1 MRTFTLL
8 ILFITVL
15 CACNSTST
23 RKNSLNITNIEAIK
37 EFTQDK
43 SCNASYQCKVL
54 NIGERLACGGPSKQL
69 VYSVKNVDEA
79 RAQAYAKQLTEV
91 EKIANEGLKNAQ
103 MCKQVPS
110 IQALCINQ
118 VCTAISDI

>member
-1 MRTFTLL
+1 MLTFTLL

-15 CACNSTST
+15 CACNSTSNRNNIST
-23 RKNSLNITNIEAIK
+23 VANIDTLKQLTKN
-37 EFTQDK
+37 K
-43 SCNASYQCKVL
+43 SCDASYQCKVL
-54 NIGERLACGGPSKQL
+54 NIGERLACGGPSQQL
-69 VYSVKNVDEA
+69 VYSVKNVDES
-79 RAQAYAKQLTEV
+79 RAQAYAQQLTER
-91 EKIANEGLKNAQ
+91 EKIANEGLKNAE